1 MQRIDIPG
9 YDEVVRVP
17 CGSSVAFVAIHA
29 LVGGRAFGGIR
40 IRDYDDEQ
48 AALDDALR
56 LALAMSRKVA
66 LHGLP
71 AGGAKTV
78 LMRPRRGRA
87 AAVEALGAFIE
98 SLEGRYHCGPDLGFG
113 PEDEIALR
121 RTTSHLACTTGLG
134 EATARGVHSAITAIC
149 RPRAVAIQGLGAVGL
164 PLARLLAAD
173 GVRVVASDVRPVPGF
188 EVIPPSSIFDAD
200 CDVFAPCAQGGVLDE
215 ETIERLRCRVV
226 CGAANNPLASDA
238 DAERLRER
246 GILYVPDFVANAG
259 AVIVGG
265 SLAAGEGSL
274 AEERLEAI
282 GERVIEIL
290 ERADEEGRSPH
301 AVAVEMA
308 DRLLAAARA
317 G

>member
-17 CGSSVAFVAIHA
+17 CGSSVAFVAIHS
-29 LVGGRAFGGIR
+29 LVGGRALGGIR
-40 IRDYDDEQ
+40 IREYDDEQ

-66 LHGLP
+66 FHGLP

-98 SLEGRYHCGPDLGFG
+98 SLDGRYHCGPDLGFG
-113 PEDEIALR
+113 PDDETALR

-134 EATARGVHSAITAIC
+134 EATARGVHAAITAIC
-149 RPRAVAIQGLGAVGL
+149 PPRAVAIQGLGAVGL

-173 GVRVVASDVRPVPGF
+173 GVRVVASDIRPVPGF
-188 EVIPPSSIFDAD
+188 EVVPPTSIFDVD
-200 CDVFAPCAQGGVLDE
+200 CDVFAPCAQGGVLDA
-215 ETIERLRCRVV
+215 ETIERLHCRVV

-238 DAERLRER
+238 DAERLRAR

-274 AEERLEAI
+274 AEGRLAAI
-282 GERVIEIL
+282 GERVIEVL

-301 AVAVEMA
+301 AVAVEEA

>member
-1 MQRIDIPG
+1 MERLDIPG

-56 LALAMSRKVA
+56 LAHAMSRKVA
-66 LHGLP
+66 FHGLP

-78 LMRPRRGRA
+78 LVRPKRDRA
-87 AAVEALGAFIE
+87 GALEALGAYIE
-98 SLEGRYHCGPDLGFG
+98 SLGGRYHCGPDYGFG
-113 PEDEIALR
+113 PQDDAALR
-121 RTTSHLACTTGLG
+121 RTTQHLAATEGLG
-134 EATARGVHSAITAIC
+134 AATARGVHSAITAIC
-149 RPRAVAIQGLGAVGL
+149 MPRAVALQGLGAVGL
-164 PLARLLAAD
+164 PLARLLLAD
-173 GVRVVASDVRPVPGF
+173 GVRVVASDIRAVPGF
-188 EVIPPSSIFDAD
+188 EVVPPSSIYDID

-215 ETIERLRCRVV
+215 QTIERLHCRIV
-226 CGAANNPLASDA
+226 CGAANNPLVADA

-265 SLAAGEGSL
+265 SIAAGEGSR

-282 GERVIEIL
+282 GPRVLEVL

-301 AVAVEMA
+301 AVAVDEA
-308 DRLLAAARA
+308 DRLLAAARDR
-317 G
+317 